1 MPRKIYGLIAAI
13 CAISI
18 VFYSWGGFSL
28 ATKPSVQLTTTPPI
42 DQIRPF
48 EAEATEGM
56 GSGKYKPPVQL
67 TLQALDG
74 QGQVLKDARIHLQIL
89 TPPKSPWFTTDF
101 PIVEGSTLL
110 DIEGNAPTGQLQV
123 QQTLPIR
130 GTYQLLVNVTPIV
143 PNAFDPI
150 QQTLTLSVSE
160 NGAKYFNL
168 GILVCILLVVGLGGG
183 WVIGSRRPT
192 LPGEIVPDRV
202 RLLLSG
208 AIVVA
213 IAALL
218 FVNLSAEFGH
228 SHHSHEHGTE
238 DSPLSSKPSSLQSQG
253 LEMNLSGDTMATV
266 GRPAEIQVNVVDANT
281 KLPVK
286 DVSLKI
292 KTIQLENNWVA
303 FAYEGT
309 PNNSGELAWEQQFF
323 DGAPHRIEVEVTSQA
338 NSTLKFQP
346 FKVEQTLSVE
356 GVEPPLYVR
365 LISLGYL
372 TIVAG
377 IGLLIGL
384 WLSQKT
390 NTRQL
395 STRRRSFS

>member
-1 MPRKIYGLIAAI
+1 M
-13 CAISI
+13 
-18 VFYSWGGFSL
+18 
-28 ATKPSVQLTTTPPI
+28 QLTTNPPI
-42 DQIRPF
+42 DLIRPF

-56 GSGKYKPPVQL
+56 GSGKYKPPIQL

-74 QGQVLKDARIHLQIL
+74 QGKVLKDARIHLQIL

-130 GTYQLLVNVTPIV
+130 GTYQLLTNVTPIV

-228 SHHSHEHGTE
+228 SHHSHEHGAE
-238 DSPLSSKPSSLQSQG
+238 DSPLSSK
-253 LEMNLSGDTMATV
+253 
-266 GRPAEIQVNVVDANT
+266 
-281 KLPVK
+281 
-286 DVSLKI
+286 
-292 KTIQLENNWVA
+292 
-303 FAYEGT
+303 
-309 PNNSGELAWEQQFF
+309 
-323 DGAPHRIEVEVTSQA
+323 
-338 NSTLKFQP
+338 
-346 FKVEQTLSVE
+346 
-356 GVEPPLYVR
+356 
-365 LISLGYL
+365 
-372 TIVAG
+372 
-377 IGLLIGL
+377 
-384 WLSQKT
+384 
-390 NTRQL
+390 
-395 STRRRSFS
+395 